1 MPPPASAGFSA
12 GASTPEC
19 AVAWAGRGP
28 HVVPTS
34 LTWRN
39 PHQALLAPAPA
50 SCDSPPAAAPGP
62 ARPAQPS
69 AGEHGAAPARGRA
82 GCPVLGAQPRAPH
95 RPPVPALLF
104 LAGRRPL
111 PSGKVSPARCWGWGG
126 GRSFAG
132 LRARRGAGGARR
144 SSERLSAAPP
154 AAGNGEPRAER
165 RRWAA
170 SGAKR
175 RPPRGPSLE
184 PGSGGARLCDPGG
197 ERLRESRAAPPEPV
211 CLWLSGLGREDPGN
225 VVRCSPDTSVNG
237 TVPTDGRG
245 KKEKKSL
252 KS

>member
-126 GRSFAG
+126 GEVSPGSVRGAVRGGHGAARSGCQRLRPPQGTGSRGRNVGAG
-132 LRARRGAGGARR
+132 LRAGRSGVPRAGRVWSRGAA
-144 SSERLSAAPP
+144 ERGPGIR
-154 AAGNGEPRAER
+154 AGKGCGRAER
-165 RRWAA
+165 LL
-170 SGAKR
+170 
-175 RPPRGPSLE
+175 PS
-184 PGSGGARLCDPGG
+184 PSAFG
-197 ERLRESRAAPPEPV
+197 
-211 CLWLSGLGREDPGN
+211 
-225 VVRCSPDTSVNG
+225 
-237 TVPTDGRG
+237 
-245 KKEKKSL
+245 
-252 KS
+252 